1 MKKFHFYLAKV
12 FFAALLLCPSCS
24 KEVKNASVVSV
35 TGPVEITSDSYPFN
49 AADHSPH
56 RAIQGLFELI
66 PMKEFPMGIQ
76 ISSDKVI
83 QMVMARKPD
92 AVIIGNAGWGSCAAA
107 SGGAAAKLEKLGIP
121 TVIIQ
126 RKELMEA
133 TRQAVMGQGFA
144 PEAPWVVFNYHLFC
158 WKRRQ
163 PS

>member
-1 MKKFHFYLAKV
+1 MTKQLQDHIELVSSMENRQTKRSIKPEV
-12 FFAALLLCPSCS
+12 VQSAALLL
-24 KEVKNASVVSV
+24 
-35 TGPVEITSDSYPFN
+35 
-49 AADHSPH
+49 SPH